1 MKKITFLTALFAV
14 CFIWSCEKQENDPEV
29 TTKVVEVKKTPK
41 MRDFEKSIV
50 SYGRVNDSK
59 LREKAYSDLISSAK
73 QYLQDNGETVLT
85 NTNDAQIL
93 DAAINV
99 HMKRINELR
108 TKKQ

>member
-14 CFIWSCEKQENDPEV
+14 CLMWSCEKQENDPEV
-29 TTKVVEVKKTPK
+29 TTKVVEVQKTPK
-41 MRDFEKSIV
+41 MKDFEKAFTT
-50 SYGRVNDSK
+50 YGKISDPV
-59 LREKAYSDLISSAK
+59 LREKAYTNLINSAK
-73 QYLQDNGETVLT
+73 QYLQDNGEAVLT

-99 HMKRINELR
+99 HMKKINELR